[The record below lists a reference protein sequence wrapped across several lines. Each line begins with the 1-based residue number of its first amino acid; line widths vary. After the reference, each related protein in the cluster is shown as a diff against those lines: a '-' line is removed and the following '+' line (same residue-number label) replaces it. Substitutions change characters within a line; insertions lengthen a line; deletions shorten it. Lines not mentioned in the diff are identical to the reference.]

1 MLICWYV
8 VFEVPPGDQCGN
20 VYSSWK
26 NRSAAW
32 EKSLGMDG
40 NVESLTDN
48 TVEAVGVP
56 KITEKEDGE
65 GREEAPGVQ
74 GVWGRRIRSES
85 IGLLE
90 RPKENEE

>member
-1 MLICWYV
+1 
-8 VFEVPPGDQCGN
+8 
-20 VYSSWK
+20 
-26 NRSAAW
+26 
-32 EKSLGMDG
+32 MDG
-40 NVESLTDN
+40 NVEALTDN